1 MEGLAKMSHE
11 LNRLTWREWRF
22 LPVALK
28 DDEVR
33 ARGEHL
39 ADTIYRRRAL
49 EAEQAAEKK
58 AMKED
63 LDSLDNEIVALA
75 VAVNDRR
82 EIRSVEIEV
91 RANLTLGM
99 AEEVRMDTG
108 EITVTRPLD
117 EKDKMRAQSGLPFD
131 EPKGQD

>member
-1 MEGLAKMSHE
+1 MSHE

-108 EITVTRPLD
+108 EITVTGPLD
-117 EKDKMRAQSGLPFD
+117 EMDMMRAETGLPFD